1 MAQYTLIAKQIIF
14 FFLSMALMGCVYS
27 QNTNFQ
33 EFQQKKQQAWA
44 EYKDAKQKAWA
55 DFRNKLNNEYADK
68 MSRRWTSFKAQ
79 AAIPVP
85 EHPEPP
91 KPVIKT
97 NNAPVPTCSVS
108 VKEFVPYVPNETIQP
123 FQPIARPVNEQ
134 AAAFVFNFH
143 NTPCK
148 VHLSSDMYFTLPN
161 VSEGTVSETWKLLSS
176 LGYDV
181 VADDCLN
188 YREQL
193 DLNDWGFI
201 EMTKKLACAFC
212 GEKTNEAV
220 LVQAYLLVQS
230 GYKTRLA
237 RSSNNK
243 LYLLLPFTTIVY
255 KYTYFYLDDE
265 KYYLIAENAEG
276 ETYYIFNEK
285 FTGEKTASL
294 GLNKEPRFFDE
305 PTSKK
310 TFSSSRY
317 PGASATLATNKNL
330 IDFYNTCPV
339 TSNWDDYARA
349 SLSRK
354 IKRNLYPTLKK
365 QISEK
370 TELEA
375 ANILLNFVQ
384 TAFDYQTDQEQF
396 GYERPLF
403 GDELFYYP
411 YSDCED
417 RSILFSILVRDLL
430 HLDVVLLNYP
440 GHLATAV
447 QFSENVGGYYF
458 TVNDKKYVLCD
469 PTYIGAPVGDC
480 MPQFVGV
487 GAVIVEIGK

>member
-1 MAQYTLIAKQIIF
+1 MKHLLL
-14 FFLSMALMGCVYS
+14 FLSLLLYIYTVYA
-27 QNTNFQ
+27 QDT
-33 EFQQKKQQAWA
+33 EYDAYLKGKQQEWSK
-44 EYKDAKQKAWA
+44 YVDARQKAWA
-55 DFRNKLNNEYADK
+55 DYRAKINKEYADK
-68 MSRRWTSFKAQ
+68 MSRRWTASKAQ
-79 AAIPVP
+79 AALPVP
-85 EHPEPP
+85 KRPEPP
-91 KPVIKT
+91 EPVIRT

-108 VKEFVPYVPNETIQP
+108 VKEFVPYIPNETIQP

-134 AAAFVFNFH
+134 AAAFIFNFH

-161 VSEGTVSETWKLLSS
+161 VSEGTVSEAWKLLSS

-181 VADDCLN
+181 IADDCLN

-201 EMTKKLACAFC
+201 ELTKKIACAFC
-212 GEKTNEAV
+212 GETTNEAV
-220 LVQAYLLVQS
+220 LMQAYLLVQS

-255 KYTYFYLDDE
+255 KYTYFWLDDE
-265 KYYLIAENAEG
+265 KYYLISESAEG

-294 GLNKEPRFFDE
+294 ELNKEPRLFDE
-305 PTSKK
+305 PTPKK

-317 PGASATLATNKNL
+317 PNASATVSTNQNL

-339 TSNWDDYARA
+339 TNDWNDYARA

-354 IKRNLYPTLKK
+354 IKRALYPALKK
-365 QISEK
+365 QISGLS
-370 TELEA
+370 ELEA

-480 MPQFVGV
+480 MPQFVNTS
-487 GAVIVEIGK
+487 AVIVEIGD